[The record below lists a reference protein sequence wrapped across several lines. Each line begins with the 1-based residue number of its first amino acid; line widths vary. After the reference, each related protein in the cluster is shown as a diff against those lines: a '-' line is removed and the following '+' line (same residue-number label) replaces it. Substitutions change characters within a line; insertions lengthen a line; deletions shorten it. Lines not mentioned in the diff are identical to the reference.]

1 MDGTNRRIEGRF
13 APLLGLSALWVG
25 VGLISG
31 VQQFIV
37 AARNDV
43 ALPLGTAVLLQI
55 VAALP
60 WIGLSVA
67 IVALVRRVP
76 LRGGGIVRPLVIH
89 GAAALLTAP
98 AANLAIVALQR
109 AVGGTGG
116 GRGPYLEVVWD
127 GTLRWVHVVVVVY
140 AVIAA
145 TTQLWLDRARPRADA
160 DPDPEHAPEATREV
174 LTLREGSTTL
184 RLDPCEIDWLEADG
198 DYVRVHAGGRR
209 HLVNHRLAELAE
221 RLAGAGF
228 IRVHRSA
235 VVHPARV
242 RSVRPVG
249 RGDQE
254 VTLTDGSR
262 VRVSRR
268 RAGDL
273 RRALDL
279 PTATEQATTVPR

>member
-1 MDGTNRRIEGRF
+1 MDGTDRRIDGRF
-13 APLLGLSALWVG
+13 APLLALSALWVG

-37 AARNDV
+37 AGRHDI
-43 ALPLGTAVLLQI
+43 ALPLGSAVLLQI

-60 WIGLSVA
+60 WIGLTLA

-76 LRGGGIVRPLVIH
+76 LRGERRLRTLAIH
-89 GAAALLTAP
+89 GAAALFTAL

-109 AVGGTGG
+109 AVGGGG
-116 GRGPYLEVVWD
+116 AGPYLEGVWD

-140 AVIAA
+140 AVIAV
-145 TTQLWLDRARPRADA
+145 TTELWLDRARPRAN
-160 DPDPEHAPEATREV
+160 PDPAPGPAPEV

-184 RLDPCEIDWLEADG
+184 RLDPAEIDWLEADG

-228 IRVHRSA
+228 VRIHRSA
-235 VVHPARV
+235 VVHPNRV

-273 RRALDL
+273 RRALNDPAMTE
-279 PTATEQATTVPR
+279 PTPSVPG